1 MSSAKVGLGLGA
13 RGLKDKDWGP
23 GVSDPY
29 VVISRWTLWKTF
41 KCKRYLPGPRQRAA
55 FKYSGPLRLKRS
67 AFVRILIYNILSY
80 FELQVFVLRILWTRT
95 GMTSSSLRM
104 SSMEGTKLWNL
115 SEICCTDSHLLWIE
129 LVLESRCSTTMVR
142 KGRMERTSCLV
153 LGTSL
158 SRSLRLPQPFVLR
171 CRFWIKHIAL

>member
-41 KCKRYLPGPRQRAA
+41 KCTRYLPGPHQRAA
-55 FKYSGPLRLKRS
+55 FKCSGPLRLKRS
-67 AFVRILIYNILSY
+67 VFVQILIYTFF
-80 FELQVFVLRILWTRT
+80 FELQLFVLRILWTRT

-115 SEICCTDSHLLWIE
+115 SEICCNDFHLLQNQ
-129 LVLESRCSTTMVR
+129 LVLESRCSTTMAR
-142 KGRMERTSCLV
+142 KGRTGRTSCLV

-158 SRSLRLPQPFVLR
+158 SRSLRLLQLFVLR
-171 CRFWIKHIAL
+171 CRFWNKHLAG

>member
-55 FKYSGPLRLKRS
+55 FKCSGPLRLKRS
-67 AFVRILIYNILSY
+67 VFVQILIYTFF

-115 SEICCTDSHLLWIE
+115 SEICCTDFHLPQIE

-142 KGRMERTSCLV
+142 KGRTGRTSCLV
-153 LGTSL
+153 QGTSL
-158 SRSLRLPQPFVLR
+158 SRSLRPLQLFALR
-171 CRFWIKHIAL
+171 CRFWNKHLAS

>member
-29 VVISRWTLWKTF
+29 VVISRWNLWKTF
-41 KCKRYLPGPRQRAA
+41 KCKRYLPGHRQRAA
-55 FKYSGPLRLKRS
+55 FKCSGHLRLKRS
-67 AFVRILIYNILSY
+67 VFVQIPIYILSF

-95 GMTSSSLRM
+95 GMTSSSPRM

-158 SRSLRLPQPFVLR
+158 SRSLRLLQLFVLR
-171 CRFWIKHIAL
+171 CRFWNKHLAL